1 MCMSEALV
9 DPPSAQPSRR
19 PRPSRAVPVQDRGSA
34 RLDGLLDA
42 CAALL
47 DAGAGTYSFT
57 TAMLARESGSSIG
70 SVYRYFTDRESVIA
84 ALAARNTDRFIH
96 RLEGAPAPEQRSLAD
111 AVARSNAAFVEMLH
125 DEPGFRVLRFGND
138 PGVAKT
144 GQANLERVAAVY
156 LSEAERYS
164 DLQVTSEF
172 AVQLRIAMEV
182 AFALLSAAFD
192 RRASGDP
199 VYLAAAD
206 QIIRDFLAGPLVQA
220 AHNTYRAS

>member
-1 MCMSEALV
+1 
-9 DPPSAQPSRR
+9 
-19 PRPSRAVPVQDRGSA
+19 VQDRGSA

-84 ALAARNTDRFIH
+84 ALAARNTDRFIR
-96 RLEGAPAPEQRSLAD
+96 RLEDAPAPERRSLAD
-111 AVARSNAAFVEMLH
+111 AVARSNAVFVEMLH

-144 GQANLERVAAVY
+144 GLANLERVAAAY
-156 LSEAERYS
+156 LSEAARYS
-164 DLQVTSEF
+164 DLHLTPEV
-172 AVQLRIAMEV
+172 VQLRIAMEV

-206 QIIRDFLAGPLVQA
+206 RIVRDFLAGPVIEA
-220 AHNTYRAS
+220 AESPYRAS